1 MLANS
6 LQSCCQIS
14 SFSPKSI
21 WRKIPNKLRGG
32 CNGNSSIA
40 SKSTSLF
47 TTPQPRTHGIVQCH
61 SQNQRSNAMVSPA
74 ADSIQMKQGGRKV
87 QEDSIQ
93 MKQGGRKVQED
104 GLVPSNGEE
113 KQNDENIRIMIQNF
127 RPMRS
132 AVKSGMIVL
141 INYILRKK

>member
-47 TTPQPRTHGIVQCH
+47 TTPRPRTHGIVQCH

-87 QEDSIQ
+87 QED
-93 MKQGGRKVQED
+93 

-113 KQNDENIRIMIQNF
+113 KQNDENIRIMTQ
-127 RPMRS
+127 S
-132 AVKSGMIVL
+132 K
-141 INYILRKK
+141 